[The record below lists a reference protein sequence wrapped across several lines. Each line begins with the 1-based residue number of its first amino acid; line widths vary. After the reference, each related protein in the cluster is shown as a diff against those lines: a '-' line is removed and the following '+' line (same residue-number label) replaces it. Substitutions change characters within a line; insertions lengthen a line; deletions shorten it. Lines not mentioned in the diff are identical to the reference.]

1 MATDRGQIERN
12 HIRYFIRY
20 LQTEART
27 PLKDKPLSP
36 ATVQAYVRSLKSF
49 FSWLEREDYV
59 NHNPVAKIRLRR
71 APTKVIDTFT
81 PQQIASLVD
90 AYRGSNGPG
99 CRNVSILLLLLNSGL
114 KVSELA
120 DIDLEE
126 VHLAEG
132 HIKIRRAKGG
142 KERMVPIGSLVQRS
156 LWKYVDNFRPPTL
169 TRSLTRLFLSASGL
183 PLTKNG
189 IQQMV
194 TRLGKR
200 ASISGVRCA
209 PHTFGHTLANN
220 HVLNGGDI
228 FSLQKILGH
237 SSLAWVRMY
246 LNLSATDIERQHQR
260 FSPLCSPKNL
270 KKDHLVC
277 Q

>member
-27 PLKDKPLSP
+27 PRKDKPVSP

-49 FSWLEREDYV
+49 FSWLEQGDYV
-59 NHNPVAKIRLRR
+59 NNNPVAKIRLRR

-132 HIKIRRAKGG
+132 YIKIRRAKGG

-156 LWKYVDNFRPPTL
+156 LWK
-169 TRSLTRLFLSASGL
+169 
-183 PLTKNG
+183 
-189 IQQMV
+189 
-194 TRLGKR
+194 
-200 ASISGVRCA
+200 
-209 PHTFGHTLANN
+209 
-220 HVLNGGDI
+220 
-228 FSLQKILGH
+228 
-237 SSLAWVRMY
+237 
-246 LNLSATDIERQHQR
+246 
-260 FSPLCSPKNL
+260 
-270 KKDHLVC
+270 
-277 Q
+277 